1 MFKQSLARCAHDTWP
16 NDDSTSDNSPRNGVL
31 LVDDLQTEKWLDLK
45 TDDQCRIDSSHRSM
59 FCQRHVFLKNGPL
72 FRLCSFFSNNFLQS
86 QRDSNSDRRSR
97 RRARWP
103 LDHHHSPRHVFLKGT
118 SPASFYLLLSFQQV
132 TVNLFPMVGFEPWTT
147 LPTESQAKNILCMKW
162 LWTVDWTMVVMVNV
176 VALYFDYGQM
186 SVCENVFAKSFWP
199 NLLKSAYGLIHTR

>member
-86 QRDSNSDRRSR
+86 QRDSNSYRRSR

-103 LDHHHSPRHVFLKGT
+103 LDNHHSPRHVFLKGT

-132 TVNLFPMVGFEPWTT
+132 TVNLFPMVGFEPWTMDHSANWVT
-147 LPTESQAKNILCMKW
+147 SQRHFMHEMIVNCRLDHGGDGQRGRLILW
-162 LWTVDWTMVVMVNV
+162 LWPNV
-176 VALYFDYGQM
+176 CLWKCF
-186 SVCENVFAKSFWP
+186 C
-199 NLLKSAYGLIHTR
+199 